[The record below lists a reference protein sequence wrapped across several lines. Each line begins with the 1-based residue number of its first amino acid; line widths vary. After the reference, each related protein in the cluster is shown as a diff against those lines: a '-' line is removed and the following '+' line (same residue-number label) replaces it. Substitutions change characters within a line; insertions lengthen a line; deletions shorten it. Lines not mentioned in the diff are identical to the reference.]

1 MFPNTNLSKTYSRK
15 YFFKTSK
22 IRSLFLVGLMLFLST
37 STYPYFSQLLVNANI
52 TVNEINEEENE
63 TNHKNQNKIGS
74 FCIDD
79 LQKFLSMYETNI
91 KSIIYYNKKHSDH
104 FPEVH
109 TPPPEF
115 TLAA

>member
-1 MFPNTNLSKTYSRK
+1 MKNLRK

-104 FPEVH
+104 FPEV
-109 TPPPEF
+109 
-115 TLAA
+115 